1 MKKYSIILPT
11 YNNEKYIKECI
22 NSFLSQSFDD
32 FELIVSNNL
41 STDETQ
47 NILTSFS
54 DKRLK
59 VIHPDR
65 HLDHMD
71 HWNFAVSHANGEWI
85 YTLGAD
91 DAVLP
96 FFFEQLEYLT
106 KIATSKKI
114 NLLRCERAYYFHK
127 GMEDIY
133 GDSHVSFYAVPKYEI
148 RTTKKVLSDAM
159 KRESCF
165 YEIPQ
170 MYTTSLF
177 KSSVLGKITK
187 FSKELRI
194 FPKNTW
200 GQDAVMGLYACIFEK
215 YYINTK
221 IPFAW
226 VGSSPSSAGLKDGR
240 SKISDITDFSTD
252 NPYRTVNSTIQL
264 LYYDLKKLFSSL
276 PKNIIPFYIKKILRN
291 PSTVYSYVYKER
303 FLKSKSL
310 ETSDR
315 LPALKAY
322 LTYNNLKFA
331 DIEKK
336 AQKLLAK
343 ELVIEKFKKS
353 YVYTRFHDNRILRY
367 LNRNKKK
374 QDCFS
379 IELKQNNYMTYTEL
393 NSLLLK
399 DDGLLNILKSK

>member
-11 YNNEKYIKECI
+11 YNNEKYIRECI
-22 NSFLSQSFDD
+22 NSFLSQTFDD

-41 STDETQ
+41 STDNTQ
-47 NILTSFS
+47 EILASFS

-59 VIHPDR
+59 IIHPDQ
-65 HLDHMD
+65 HMDFMD

-106 KIATSKKI
+106 KLATSKKI
-114 NLLRCERAYYFHK
+114 NLVRCERAYYFHK

-133 GDSHVSFYAVPKYEI
+133 GDSHVSFYAEPKFEI
-148 RTTKKVLSDAM
+148 RKTKNILSAAM
-159 KRESCF
+159 RRESCY

-177 KSSVLGKITK
+177 KLSVLKKITN
-187 FSKELRI
+187 FSKEPRF

-215 YYINTK
+215 KYINTK
-221 IPFAW
+221 IPFSW
-226 VGSSPSSAGLKDGR
+226 VGSSPSSAGLNDR
-240 SKISDITDFSTD
+240 LAKIVDITDFATD
-252 NPYRTVNSTIQL
+252 SPYRTVNSTIQL
-264 LYYDLKKLFSSL
+264 LYYNIKKLSDSL
-276 PKNIIPFYIKKILRN
+276 PDNVIPLYIKKILRN

-336 AQKLLAK
+336 AQKLLEK

-367 LNRNKKK
+367 FKRNKKK
-374 QDCFS
+374 QDYFS
-379 IELKQNNYMTYTEL
+379 LEIKQNNYMTYTEL

-399 DDGLLNILKSK
+399 DAGLLNILKSK

>member
-1 MKKYSIILPT
+1 
-11 YNNEKYIKECI
+11 
-22 NSFLSQSFDD
+22 
-32 FELIVSNNL
+32 
-41 STDETQ
+41 
-47 NILTSFS
+47 
-54 DKRLK
+54 
-59 VIHPDR
+59 
-65 HLDHMD
+65 
-71 HWNFAVSHANGEWI
+71 
-85 YTLGAD
+85 
-91 DAVLP
+91 
-96 FFFEQLEYLT
+96 
-106 KIATSKKI
+106 
-114 NLLRCERAYYFHK
+114 
-127 GMEDIY
+127 
-133 GDSHVSFYAVPKYEI
+133 
-148 RTTKKVLSDAM
+148 M

-276 PKNIIPFYIKKILRN
+276 PKNIIPFYIKKIVRN
-291 PSTVYSYVYKER
+291 PAIVYSYVYKER

-331 DIEKK
+331 DIKKK

-367 LNRNKKK
+367 FKRNKKK
-374 QDCFS
+374 QDYFS
-379 IELKQNNYMTYTEL
+379 LEIKQSNYMTYTEL

>member
-133 GDSHVSFYAVPKYEI
+133 GDSHVSFYAEPKFEI
-148 RTTKKVLSDAM
+148 RKTKNILSAAM
-159 KRESCF
+159 RRESCF

-177 KSSVLGKITK
+177 KLSVLKKITN
-187 FSKELRI
+187 FSKEPRF

-215 YYINTK
+215 KYINTK
-221 IPFAW
+221 IPFGW
-226 VGSSPSSAGLKDGR
+226 VGSSPSSAGLKDGLA
-240 SKISDITDFSTD
+240 KIVDITDFATD

-264 LYYDLKKLFSSL
+264 LYYNLKKLSSSL
-276 PKNIIPFYIKKILRN
+276 PKNIIPFYIKKIVRK
-291 PSTVYSYVYKER
+291 PAIVYSYVYKER
-303 FLKSKSL
+303 FLKSNSID
-310 ETSDR
+310 TPDR

-367 LNRNKKK
+367 FKRNKKK
-374 QDCFS
+374 QDYFS
-379 IELKQNNYMTYTEL
+379 LEIKQSNYMTYTEL

>member
-1 MKKYSIILPT
+1 
-11 YNNEKYIKECI
+11 
-22 NSFLSQSFDD
+22 
-32 FELIVSNNL
+32 
-41 STDETQ
+41 
-47 NILTSFS
+47 
-54 DKRLK
+54 
-59 VIHPDR
+59 
-65 HLDHMD
+65 MD

-106 KIATSKKI
+106 KLATSKKI
-114 NLLRCERAYYFHK
+114 NLVRCERAYYFHK

-133 GDSHVSFYAVPKYEI
+133 GDSHVSFYAEPKFEI
-148 RTTKKVLSDAM
+148 RKTKNILSAAM
-159 KRESCF
+159 RRESCF

-177 KSSVLGKITK
+177 KLSVLKKITN
-187 FSKELRI
+187 FSKEPRF

-215 YYINTK
+215 KYINTK
-221 IPFAW
+221 IPFGW
-226 VGSSPSSAGLKDGR
+226 VGSSPSSAGLNDGLA
-240 SKISDITDFSTD
+240 KIVDITDFATD
-252 NPYRTVNSTIQL
+252 SPYRTVNSTIQL
-264 LYYDLKKLFSSL
+264 LYYNIKKLSDSL
-276 PKNIIPFYIKKILRN
+276 PDNVIPLYIKKILRN

-315 LPALKAY
+315 LPVLKAY

-367 LNRNKKK
+367 FKRNKKK
-374 QDCFS
+374 QDYLS
-379 IELKQNNYMTYTEL
+379 LEIKQSNYMTYTEL

>member
-133 GDSHVSFYAVPKYEI
+133 GDSHVSFYAEPKFEI
-148 RTTKKVLSDAM
+148 RKTKNILSAAM
-159 KRESCF
+159 RRESCF

-177 KSSVLGKITK
+177 KLSVLKKITN
-187 FSKELRI
+187 FSKEPRF

-215 YYINTK
+215 KYINTK
-221 IPFAW
+221 IPFGW
-226 VGSSPSSAGLKDGR
+226 VGSSPSSAGLNDR
-240 SKISDITDFSTD
+240 LAKIVDITDFATD

-264 LYYDLKKLFSSL
+264 LYYNLKKLSSSL
-276 PKNIIPFYIKKILRN
+276 PKNIIPFYIKKIVRK
-291 PSTVYSYVYKER
+291 PAIVYSYVYKER
-303 FLKSKSL
+303 FLKSNSID
-310 ETSDR
+310 TPDR

-367 LNRNKKK
+367 FKRNKKK
-374 QDCFS
+374 QDYFS
-379 IELKQNNYMTYTEL
+379 LEIKQSNYMTYTEL